1 MNAPLIILI
10 TSCFVALAMAGVLF
24 VISRTYPKSIRGL
37 TDWSL
42 AALVMGL
49 SLPLLIAKGH
59 VPYLFSTVLATLMI
73 LAGFMLMNAGIRKFS
88 GTPARINRALLCLF
102 VLAYVSLYAWFTYVQ
117 PNVAMRVATLNLFT
131 LVVIFDLLRIALKQL
146 PRTAGRN
153 VLVFSLTILIGA
165 RVVRLGSLMFGV
177 DQPTGVFDASVS
189 QLVYLAIP
197 TIMIPLGTISFVL
210 LASEKLRRDLE
221 FTSRYDDLTQCLN
234 KRAAM
239 EALQREI
246 ARARHHGNKLSIML
260 LDLDNFKNI
269 NDTHGH
275 LEGDKVLVDFSRRAK
290 SSLRETDQ
298 LTRFGGDEFMA
309 ILPDTD
315 LEQASLIAQRL
326 HEAAREDQSIAW
338 SVSIGLSEW
347 LDQDD
352 SVAAL
357 LTRADKALY
366 KSKAFG
372 RNQTQAISG
381 HTSVTP
387 GQPSLISS

>member
-24 VISRTYPKSIRGL
+24 IISRTYPKSIRGL
-37 TDWSL
+37 TDWSW

-59 VPYLFSTVLATLMI
+59 VPDLFSIVLATLMI

-88 GTPARINRALLCLF
+88 GTQARINRALLVLF
-102 VLAYVSLYAWFTYVQ
+102 VLAYVSLLAWFTYAQ
-117 PNVAMRVATLNLFT
+117 PSVAMRVAILNLFT
-131 LVVIFDLLRIALKQL
+131 LVVIFDLLRVALKQL

-165 RVVRLGSLMFGV
+165 RVVRLASLMLGF

-246 ARARHHGNKLSIML
+246 ARARRHGSKLSIML
-260 LDLDNFKNI
+260 VDLDNFKHI

-275 LEGDKVLVDFSRRAK
+275 LEGDKVLVDFSKRVTRF
-290 SSLRETDQ
+290 LRETDQ
-298 LTRFGGDEFMA
+298 LSRFGGDEFMA
-309 ILPDTD
+309 VLPDTG
-315 LEQASLIAQRL
+315 LEQASLVAGRL
-326 HEAAREDQSIAW
+326 HEAGREGQPIAW

-366 KSKAFG
+366 KAKAFG
-372 RNQTQAISG
+372 RNQTQAI
-381 HTSVTP
+381 
-387 GQPSLISS
+387 

>member
-24 VISRTYPKSIRGL
+24 IISRTYPKNIRGL
-37 TDWSL
+37 SHWSL
-42 AALVMGL
+42 AALIMGL
-49 SLPLLIAKGH
+49 SLPLLTAKDH
-59 VPYLFSTVLATLMI
+59 VPDLFSTVLATLMI
-73 LAGFMLMNAGIRKFS
+73 LAGFMLMNAGLRKFS
-88 GTPARINRALLCLF
+88 GTPARIHRALLGLF
-102 VLAYVSLYAWFTYVQ
+102 VLAYVSLFIWFTYLQ
-117 PNVAMRVATLNLFT
+117 PSVAMRVATLNLFT

-146 PRTAGRN
+146 PGTTGRN

-165 RVVRLGSLMFGV
+165 RVVRLGSLMLGF
-177 DQPTGVFDASVS
+177 DQPTGIFDASVS

-246 ARARHHGNKLSIML
+246 AHARRHGNKLSIML

-366 KSKAFG
+366 KSKASG

-381 HTSVTP
+381 LP
-387 GQPSLISS
+387 PALPAQPSLISP

>member
-1 MNAPLIILI
+1 MNAPLIVLV

-49 SLPLLIAKGH
+49 SLPLLIARGH
-59 VPYLFSTVLATLMI
+59 LPDLVSVVLATLMI

-88 GTPARINRALLCLF
+88 GTQARINRALLFLF
-102 VLAYVSLYAWFTYVQ
+102 VLAYVSLFVWFTYVQ
-117 PNVAMRVATLNLFT
+117 PSVAMRVAILNLFT

-153 VLVFSLTILIGA
+153 ILVFSLTILIGA
-165 RVVRLGSLMFGV
+165 RVVRLGSLMFGI

-246 ARARHHGNKLSIML
+246 ARARRHGNKLSIML
-260 LDLDNFKNI
+260 IDLDNFKNI

-275 LEGDKVLVDFSRRAK
+275 LEGDKVLVDFSRKAK
-290 SSLRETDQ
+290 TSLRETDQ

-309 ILPDTD
+309 VLPDTGV
-315 LEQASLIAQRL
+315 EQASLVAERL
-326 HEAAREDQSIAW
+326 HEAGREGQPIAW
-338 SVSIGLSEW
+338 SVSIGMSEW

-372 RNQTQAISG
+372 RNQTQSI
-381 HTSVTP
+381 
-387 GQPSLISS
+387 

>member
-24 VISRTYPKSIRGL
+24 IISRTYPKSIRGL

-59 VPYLFSTVLATLMI
+59 LPDLFSIVLATLMI

-88 GTPARINRALLCLF
+88 GTQARINRALLVLF
-102 VLAYVSLYAWFTYVQ
+102 VLAYVSLLAWFTYAQ
-117 PNVAMRVATLNLFT
+117 PSVAMRVATLNLFT
-131 LVVIFDLLRIALKQL
+131 LVVIFDLLRVALKQL
-146 PRTAGRN
+146 PITAGRN

-165 RVVRLGSLMFGV
+165 RVVRLGSLMLGF

-246 ARARHHGNKLSIML
+246 ARARRHGSKLSIML
-260 LDLDNFKNI
+260 IDLDNFKHI

-275 LEGDKVLVDFSRRAK
+275 LEGDKVLVDFSKRVTRF
-290 SSLRETDQ
+290 LRETDQ
-298 LTRFGGDEFMA
+298 LSRFGGDEFMA
-309 ILPDTD
+309 VLPDTG
-315 LEQASLIAQRL
+315 LEQASLVAGRL
-326 HEAAREDQSIAW
+326 HEAGREGQPIAW

-366 KSKAFG
+366 KAKAFG
-372 RNQTQAISG
+372 RNQTQAI
-381 HTSVTP
+381 
-387 GQPSLISS
+387 